1 MTKLTFR
8 WAGPLAACLALAAC
22 GADQSPANGPVT
34 ENPTQVPGPAPG
46 QNGAPQISGKPEP
59 DAVAGSHW
67 SFQPASSD
75 PDNDLLLYA
84 IENAPSWATFHPGN
98 GLLEGTPGEEDVAI
112 WEDIV
117 ISVTDGLD
125 TAELPVFS
133 ITVHAPDAV
142 KGSATLSWQ
151 PPLERVDGSPVG
163 PLEGYS
169 ILYGRTPRNY
179 RWSAEIS
186 NPSVTRFVVENL
198 TPGRWY
204 FAITVRTADG
214 LESEPSAEVSK
225 RIGS

>member
-22 GADQSPANGPVT
+22 GADHSPTSGPVT
-34 ENPTQVPGPAPG
+34 DSPVHGPGPAPG
-46 QNGAPQISGKPEP
+46 QNSAPLIGGKPER
-59 DAVAGSHW
+59 DAVAGTPW
-67 SFQPASSD
+67 SFQPSSSD
-75 PDNDLLLYA
+75 PDNDLLEYS
-84 IENAPSWATFHPGN
+84 IEHAPSWTTFHPDN
-98 GLLEGTPGEEDVAI
+98 GLLEGTPGEEDVGL

-117 ISVTDGLD
+117 IAVSDGLD
-125 TAELPVFS
+125 TAELPAFS

-142 KGSATLSWQ
+142 RGSATLSWQ

-163 PLEGYS
+163 PLEGYR
-169 ILYGRTPRNY
+169 IMYGRTPRNY
-179 RWSAEIS
+179 MWSAEIS
-186 NPSVTRFVVENL
+186 NPSITRFVVDNL